1 MPALARSG
9 AVRNGSSVDEGCQTV
24 DLYVRGELPAS
35 VAGSLLV
42 AMSRRH
48 KRRTSFFRW
57 QDSQAD
63 LLRLDVIPGKPSRVV
78 AHLRAADSTGE
89 DVGEGFAANE
99 FDRASRRRLPAYG
112 YATQPNHGL
121 NVAAGKVWTTN
132 LLFGAPLQ
140 LDIETWRPERIL
152 RYVQPDTA
160 APRVSTTSHFA
171 WSKDGRYA
179 YFHQSLLTLESET
192 EPVRSRDLKLVRLD
206 VHTGAERVWDLV
218 APPDDPRS
226 EAWNFHSAFYWE
238 EEGRKFVGLLR
249 TGAVVQHLAPH
260 DELTEHVIRRMP
272 VSAIWVVELDDFG
285 HALQASLLP
294 GLEHVDGLALSHLDI
309 DTTQPDGFILYANY
323 KEAAVG
329 EETHGFNVYGEDSS
343 RVAEHYSGMIV
354 EPLNYGKVIRYE
366 RRPGR
371 HDVKVFEQS
380 YDFGRSSVGHT
391 WLPINIELDSSRRWL
406 YCTFNG
412 FHPRLLPRH
421 IASAYEDRVAR
432 NLDEIRLIPSAMIR
446 FDAES
451 LQPDYDR
458 QRTYISYGEPVAMAV
473 VGDRD
478 SGYVCTFSP
487 EEGLKVYRAGDFTQL
502 VCHAISHELLH
513 WEDTHFR
520 PDPAHMV
527 FVPC

>member
-1 MPALARSG
+1 MSAFARS
-9 AVRNGSSVDEGCQTV
+9 AVPAGPSVDPRCQTV
-24 DLYVRGELPAS
+24 ELYVRGELPECLS
-35 VAGSLLV
+35 GSLLV

-48 KRRTSFFRW
+48 KRRTAFFRW

-63 LLRLDVIPGKPSRVV
+63 LLRLDLSPGKPSHVV
-78 AHLRAADSTGE
+78 GHVLPVDPSGR
-89 DVGEGFAANE
+89 DVGDGFPAND
-99 FDRASRRRLPAYG
+99 FDRASYGNSPAYG
-112 YATQPNHGL
+112 FATQPNHGL
-121 NVAAGKVWTTN
+121 NYAAGKVWTTN

-140 LDIETWRPERIL
+140 MNVEAWQPERIL
-152 RYVQPDTA
+152 RYVEPDAT
-160 APRVSTTSHFA
+160 APRVTSTSHFA

-179 YFHQSLLTLESET
+179 YFHQSLLSAETAT

-206 VHTGAERVWDLV
+206 VHTGSERVWDLI
-218 APPDDPRS
+218 APPEDPRS

-238 EEGRKFVGLLR
+238 ETGRKFVGLLR
-249 TGAVVQHLAPH
+249 TGAIVSHVAPH
-260 DELTEHVIRRMP
+260 QEVTEHDVLRMP
-272 VSAIWVVELDDFG
+272 VSTIWVVELDEFR
-285 HALQASLLP
+285 HTLQASLLP
-294 GLEHVDGLALSHLDI
+294 GLVDVDGLALSHLDI
-309 DTTQPDGFILYANY
+309 DVTEPDGFILYANY

-329 EETHGFNVYGEDSS
+329 EETHGANVYGEDPSG
-343 RVAEHYSGMIV
+343 VAEHYSGMIV
-354 EPLNYGKVIRYE
+354 EPMNHGKVIRYE

-371 HDVKVFEQS
+371 YNVKVFEQS
-380 YDFGRSSVGHT
+380 YDFGRSSAGHT
-391 WLPINIELDSSRRWL
+391 WLPINIQLDASRRWL

-421 IASAYEDRVAR
+421 IAAAYADRVAS
-432 NLDEIRLIPSAMIR
+432 NIDEIRLIPSAMMR
-446 FDAES
+446 LDAET
-451 LQPDYDR
+451 LRPDYDTS
-458 QRTYISYGEPVAMAV
+458 RTYISYGEPVAMTV

-478 SGYVCTFSP
+478 YGYVCSFSP